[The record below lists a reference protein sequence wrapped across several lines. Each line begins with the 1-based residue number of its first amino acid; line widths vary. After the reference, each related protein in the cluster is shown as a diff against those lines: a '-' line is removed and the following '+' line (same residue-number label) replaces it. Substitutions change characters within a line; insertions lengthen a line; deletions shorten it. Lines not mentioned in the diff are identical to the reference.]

1 MHSNVSAF
9 PLLNILYSFLFCGKA
24 KASYLA
30 YKYVVG
36 RMLTLYLRQKC
47 LVCPGAGVGLFAFN
61 NGIGYVNA
69 ANAVVFDNAGKRV
82 IEQRGKNPGPTV
94 EVARRVQQAVVGDYL
109 GR

>member
-36 RMLTLYLRQKC
+36 RMLTYK
-47 LVCPGAGVGLFAFN
+47 LFIFRSRHALQLK
-61 NGIGYVNA
+61 IVVNMA
-69 ANAVVFDNAGKRV
+69 QNCWNMSRK
-82 IEQRGKNPGPTV
+82 
-94 EVARRVQQAVVGDYL
+94 
-109 GR
+109 